1 MLSRLSKIIATFFYV
16 GYLPLIPGTFGSA
29 AALLLYIFLKPGP
42 LAQYAFLALFLS
54 LGFYFSGKA
63 EKQFNS
69 KDPKY
74 IVIDEVAGMFL
85 TLLFVPLDLR
95 LLVIGF
101 LLFRVL
107 DTVKPYPADKLQN
120 LSGSAGIMLDD
131 IVAGLYANLILQFL
145 SRVLLK
151 IPS

>member
-16 GYLPLIPGTFGSA
+16 GYLPFIPGTFGSA

-42 LAQYAFLALFLS
+42 LAQYAFLVIFLF

-107 DTVKPYPADKLQN
+107 DTVKPYPADRLQN
-120 LSGSAGIMLDD
+120 LNGSAGIMLDD
-131 IVAGLYANLILQFL
+131 IVAGLYANIILQFL

>member
-1 MLSRLSKIIATFFYV
+1 MSKNLPKIIATFFYV
-16 GYLPLIPGTFGSA
+16 GYLPFIPGTFGSA
-29 AALLLYIFLKPGP
+29 AALGLFIFLKPGP
-42 LAQYAFLALFLS
+42 LAQYALLALFLS

-63 EKQFNS
+63 ESLFNS

-85 TLLFVPLDLR
+85 TLLFVPVDFK

-107 DTVKPYPADKLQN
+107 DTVKPFPADRLQN
-120 LSGSAGIMLDD
+120 LKGSAGIMLDD
-131 IVAGLYANLILQFL
+131 IVAGIYANIILQFL